1 MASKIIFLEEQTLNE
16 YKNLLSE
23 ASHRQ
28 EEYTDCY
35 DALCS
40 AVMDNSDHVGEFLA
54 QCDAS
59 LGSLRL
65 AKYELAD
72 FVMRNPDFNKFL
84 DW

>member
-28 EEYTDCY
+28 EEYTACY
-35 DALCS
+35 DSLCS
-40 AVMDNSDHVGEFLA
+40 AVASNSDHVGELLA
-54 QCDAS
+54 QSDAL

-72 FVMRNPDFNKFL
+72 FVFRNADNILFMF
-84 DW
+84 